1 MDNVKTIIEITEIP
15 SDKRKK
21 NTSKREQI
29 E

>member
-1 MDNVKTIIEITEIP
+1 MDNVKTIIEFTEIP

-21 NTSKREQI
+21 ITGKREHI

>member
-1 MDNVKTIIEITEIP
+1 MDIVKTISEIIKIP

-21 NTSKREQI
+21 ITGKTEQI